1 MFVGNTVKWLSIRDD
16 EQRIRIRSTHETY
29 AAGERIGFNAV
40 VQDQTS
46 SIVDDAEVAV
56 EVLGSAGSQ
65 KIILS
70 TMGNG
75 QYAASLGS
83 LPPGDYSYK
92 GSAMR
97 RGIVL
102 GTDNGRFTVSPTSIE
117 DAAVTMNSSLLQLI
131 AQRSG
136 AVFHSADK
144 VDSLLQAIKNDAR
157 LQPIVRTSDR
167 EHALYHLP
175 WFVAAALTAFSL
187 EWFLRKRKGLV

>member
-1 MFVGNTVKWLSIRDD
+1 
-16 EQRIRIRSTHETY
+16 
-29 AAGERIGFNAV
+29 
-40 VQDQTS
+40 
-46 SIVDDAEVAV
+46 
-56 EVLGSAGSQ
+56 
-65 KIILS
+65 
-70 TMGNG
+70 MGNG

-97 RGIVL
+97 RGIIL